1 VGTLLVVLVAAAAL
15 AAAYVLF
22 LRPWHVA
29 WGASEEEQ
37 VRSMPGDDLV
47 DRPLLGATRAVT
59 VAAAPAEV
67 WPWIVQIGQGRGG
80 FYSYTW
86 LENGLLRLGIRN
98 ADRIHPEWQELRP
111 GDVVRLAP
119 EGRAPPPIPVQVVE
133 PGRFLV
139 LGARSPDLST
149 SWCFGLY
156 PAPDG
161 GTRLVF
167 RTRDRW
173 RLGPG
178 GLVWL
183 VLSDVGSFFMV
194 RRMLLGIRERVE
206 RAGRDRPSIRPA

>member
-1 VGTLLVVLVAAAAL
+1 VLLAAAAL

-22 LRPWHVA
+22 LRPWTVA
-29 WGASEEEQ
+29 WGATEEEQ

-59 VAAAPAEV
+59 VAAPPGEV

-86 LENGLLRLGIRN
+86 LANGLLRLGIRN
-98 ADRIHPEWQELRP
+98 AERVHPEWQELRL
-111 GDVVRLAP
+111 GDVIRLAP
-119 EGRAPPPIPVQVVE
+119 EGRRPPPIPVRRVE
-133 PGRFLV
+133 PDRFLV
-139 LGARSPDLST
+139 LGDRSPDAAT

-156 PAPDG
+156 PVAG

-173 RLGPG
+173 SLGPG
-178 GLVWL
+178 GLFWMA
-183 VLSDVGSFFMV
+183 LSEVGSFFMV
-194 RRMLLGIRERVE
+194 RKMLAGVRERVE
-206 RAGRDRPSIRPA
+206 RDGRSRSSSRPA